1 LNAADYT
8 LLVVDDNEEN
18 RDLLSRRL
26 IKKGFQVLVAEGGR
40 QALSIVED
48 QPVDL
53 VLLDIMMPD
62 ISGIQVLEE
71 LRKTRSAA
79 ELPIIMAT
87 AKTESEDVVQALELG
102 ANDYVTKPIDFPVVL
117 ARVQAQ
123 LRVKKS
129 KRAQQAAQQAEA
141 VQRMLAGPEARP
153 GGLIAERY
161 RLESRIGSG
170 AFGTVYRAIH
180 LELDSAVAV
189 KVLQT
194 GMSAEADSVARFRRE
209 GISACRV
216 RHPNAVQVLDFGVTS
231 GGTAYLV
238 MELLEGHSV
247 LEELLRRRTLP
258 PARAASLLIPV
269 CEVLAVA
276 HKAGIIHRDI
286 KPSNV
291 FLQRTPVGEVVK
303 VLDFGIA
310 KIAGEQALKQHLTVD
325 GAILGTPAYM
335 APERFSNK
343 PFDGRS
349 DVYSLGVTLYQMLE
363 GRLPFSAQGG
373 DAMAVAMMHLN
384 DPVPP
389 LSTVSPLLRE
399 PLHELIRRAMAKK
412 PDGRPG
418 AAELAQQLRGML
430 DTLSEPG
437 RATVVAGAG
446 SGKDE
451 PASLGELEIA
461 TIKTAASAIFVA
473 GGATLDGSLDTMRD
487 PDSTLRPL
495 EPITQQTPGADDE
508 TRQLRPDE
516 RKTGS

>member
-1 LNAADYT
+1 LNAADFT

-26 IKKGFQVLVAEGGR
+26 AKKGFQVLVAEGGR
-40 QALSIVED
+40 QALSLIEE

-53 VLLDIMMPD
+53 VLLDVMMPGM
-62 ISGIQVLEE
+62 SGTEVLEE

-87 AKTESEDVVQALELG
+87 AKTDSEDVVQALELG
-102 ANDYVTKPIDFPVVL
+102 ANDYVTKPIDFPVAL

-123 LRVKKS
+123 LRVKKP
-129 KRAQQAAQQAEA
+129 KRAQQAAAQAEA

-194 GMSAEADSVARFRRE
+194 GVSAEADAVARFRRE

-216 RHPNAVQVLDFGVTS
+216 RHPNAVQVLDFGVTPA
-231 GGTAYLV
+231 GTAYLV

-247 LEELLRRRTLP
+247 LEELLRRRTLA
-258 PARAASLLIPV
+258 PARAAALLIPV
-269 CEVLAVA
+269 CEVLAMA

-310 KIAGEQALKQHLTVD
+310 KIAGEQALAQHLTVE

-343 PFDGRS
+343 PFDGKS
-349 DVYSLGVTLYQMLE
+349 DVYSLGVTLFQMLE
-363 GRLPFSAQGG
+363 GRLPFSSQGG

-384 DPVPP
+384 EPVPP
-389 LSTVSPLLRE
+389 LGNVSPTLRA
-399 PLHELIRRAMAKK
+399 PLGELIRRVMAKK
-412 PDGRPG
+412 PELRPS
-418 AAELAQQLRGML
+418 AAELAQELRRMA
-430 DTLSEPG
+430 DTLTEP
-437 RATVVAGAG
+437 AKSVVVAGGAAQAEPG
-446 SGKDE
+446 SM
-451 PASLGELEIA
+451 SELEIA

-473 GGATLDGSLDTMRD
+473 GGATLDSSLETMRD

-495 EPITQQTPGADDE
+495 EPITQGTVGAADE
-508 TRQLRPDE
+508 TRQASVDE

>member
-18 RDLLSRRL
+18 REVLSRRL

-40 QALSIVED
+40 QALSLVEA

-53 VLLDIMMPD
+53 LLLDIMMP
-62 ISGIQVLEE
+62 GMTGVEVLEE

-79 ELPIIMAT
+79 DLPIIMCT
-87 AKTESEDVVQALELG
+87 AKTESEDVVRTLELG

-117 ARVQAQ
+117 ARVQSQ
-123 LRVKKS
+123 LRLKKA
-129 KRAQQAAQQAEA
+129 KRAQQAAEQAQA
-141 VQRMLAGPEARP
+141 VERMLAGPEARP
-153 GGLIAERY
+153 GGLLAERY

-194 GMSAEADSVARFRRE
+194 GVGPDADAIARFRRE

-216 RHPNAVQVLDFGVTS
+216 RHPNAVSVLDFGVTER
-231 GGTAYLV
+231 GTAYLV
-238 MELLEGHSV
+238 MELLEGHSM
-247 LEELLRRRTLP
+247 LEELLRRRTLT

-269 CEVLAVA
+269 CDVLAVA
-276 HKAGIIHRDI
+276 HNAGIIHRDI

-310 KIAGEQALKQHLTVD
+310 KIAGEQTLKQHLTVE

-343 PFDGRS
+343 PFDGKS

-363 GRLPFSAQGG
+363 GRLPFVTHGG

-384 DPVPP
+384 DSVPP
-389 LSTVSPLLRE
+389 LSAVAPPLRE
-399 PLHELIRRAMAKK
+399 PLQLLIQRVMAKK
-412 PDGRPG
+412 PEQRPSAG
-418 AAELAQQLRGML
+418 ELALELRHMAE
-430 DTLSEPG
+430 TLGEQ
-437 RATVVAGAG
+437 AKAIVVAGGGAQH
-446 SGKDE
+446 E
-451 PASLGELEIA
+451 VSLNELEIA
-461 TIKTAASAIFVA
+461 TIKTAASAIFVV
-473 GGATLDGSLDTMRD
+473 GGQTLDASLETARD

-495 EPITQQTPGADDE
+495 EPVTQQTSPGTDE
-508 TRQLRPDE
+508 ATKERGEE

>member
-1 LNAADYT
+1 LGQERALNAADYT

-258 PARAASLLIPV
+258 PRACRLAADPGVRRARGRAQGRHHPPR
-269 CEVLAVA
+269 
-276 HKAGIIHRDI
+276 H
-286 KPSNV
+286 
-291 FLQRTPVGEVVK
+291 
-303 VLDFGIA
+303 
-310 KIAGEQALKQHLTVD
+310 QALERVSAADPCGRGGESARLRHRQDRRRAGTQTAPDARRRDPRHARVH
-325 GAILGTPAYM
+325 GAGALQQQALRRAVRRLQPRRDALPDARGPAAVLGPGRRRHGGRDD
-335 APERFSNK
+335 APER
-343 PFDGRS
+343 
-349 DVYSLGVTLYQMLE
+349 
-363 GRLPFSAQGG
+363 
-373 DAMAVAMMHLN
+373 
-384 DPVPP
+384 
-389 LSTVSPLLRE
+389 
-399 PLHELIRRAMAKK
+399 
-412 PDGRPG
+412 
-418 AAELAQQLRGML
+418 
-430 DTLSEPG
+430 
-437 RATVVAGAG
+437 
-446 SGKDE
+446 SG
-451 PASLGELEIA
+451 
-461 TIKTAASAIFVA
+461 ASALHRVA
-473 GGATLDGSLDTMRD
+473 A
-487 PDSTLRPL
+487 
-495 EPITQQTPGADDE
+495 AA
-508 TRQLRPDE
+508 
-516 RKTGS
+516 

>member
-1 LNAADYT
+1 MKPEGYT

-18 RDLLSRRL
+18 REVLSRRL
-26 IKKGFQVLVAEGGR
+26 LKKGFQVLVAEGGR
-40 QALSIVED
+40 QALAVIEA

-53 VLLDIMMPD
+53 VLLDIMMPGMT
-62 ISGIQVLEE
+62 GIEVLEE

-87 AKTESEDVVQALELG
+87 AKTESEDVVQALESG

-123 LRVKKS
+123 LRLKKS
-129 KRAQQAAQQAEA
+129 KRAQKAAEQAQAVE
-141 VQRMLAGPEARP
+141 RMLAGPEARP
-153 GGLIAERY
+153 GGLLADRY

-194 GMSAEADSVARFRRE
+194 GMSPDADAIARFRRE

-216 RHPNAVQVLDFGVTS
+216 RHPNAVSVLDFGVTQ

-238 MELLEGHSV
+238 MELLLGHSV
-247 LEELLRRRTLP
+247 LEELLRRRTLS
-258 PARAASLLIPV
+258 PARAAALLIPV

-291 FLQRTPVGEVVK
+291 FLQRTPVGELVK

-310 KIAGEQALKQHLTVD
+310 KIAGEQALKQHLTVE

-343 PFDGRS
+343 PFDGKS

-363 GRLPFSAQGG
+363 GRLPFVATG
-373 DAMAVAMMHLN
+373 DPMAVAMMHQN
-384 DPVPP
+384 DPLPP
-389 LSTVSPLLRE
+389 LTAVAAAARE
-399 PLHELIRRAMAKK
+399 PLHFLIQRAMAK
-412 PDGRPG
+412 RPENRPSAG
-418 AAELAQQLRGML
+418 ELAGELRRVVDVLG
-430 DTLSEPG
+430 DKATLSPVAGGSAGDGASLKELAI
-437 RATVVAGAG
+437 ATVN
-446 SGKDE
+446 
-451 PASLGELEIA
+451 
-461 TIKTAASAIFVA
+461 TAPSAIFVV
-473 GGATLDGSLDTMRD
+473 GGATLDASQQTARD
-487 PDSTLRPL
+487 PDSTLKPL
-495 EPITQQTPGADDE
+495 EPITEQTNPVTDE
-508 TRQLRPDE
+508 TTKERLGG